1 MDRSSAASSGPIR
14 EIDALSPEPA
24 SLAQPAQAPL
34 RLLLLKEGVDRLADQ
49 GALAAAA
56 AQGQDLQSLPFRLRK
71 VDLGAQHRAGRRR

>member
-34 RLLLLKEGVDRLADQ
+34 LLKEGVDRLADQ

-56 AQGQDLQSLPFRLRK
+56 AQGQGL
-71 VDLGAQHRAGRRR
+71 

>member
-24 SLAQPAQAPL
+24 NLAQPAQAPL
-34 RLLLLKEGVDRLADQ
+34 LLLLKEGVDRLADQ

-56 AQGQDLQSLPFRLRK
+56 AQGQDL
-71 VDLGAQHRAGRRR
+71 